1 MKAVIPSDVQYIQ
14 PAHLA
19 ELKYLDCAMKEGM
32 RLWPV
37 AALGSF
43 RLASKD
49 IPYKKM
55 IIPKGSTIMLPSYL
69 IFRTADIKVTIS
81 FTSCFFIVSI
91 ILVNLWQ
98 DPEKFLPERWLED
111 DPFGEKEKLKE
122 LFFPFALGKR
132 NCVGQNLAK
141 MELKLVLATLLRAFR
156 FELQMGA
163 EEEVVRDYF
172 LTLKPS
178 QAFFKVFEI
187 LDN

>member
-1 MKAVIPSDVQYIQ
+1 MACGRSGVLSTRLEGYSLQKDDHPKRFDYHASFLP
-14 PAHLA
+14 
-19 ELKYLDCAMKEGM
+19 YLSHCGHQGNDQFYQ
-32 RLWPV
+32 L
-37 AALGSF
+37 L
-43 RLASKD
+43 
-49 IPYKKM
+49 
-55 IIPKGSTIMLPSYL
+55 
-69 IFRTADIKVTIS
+69 
-81 FTSCFFIVSI
+81 FIVSI